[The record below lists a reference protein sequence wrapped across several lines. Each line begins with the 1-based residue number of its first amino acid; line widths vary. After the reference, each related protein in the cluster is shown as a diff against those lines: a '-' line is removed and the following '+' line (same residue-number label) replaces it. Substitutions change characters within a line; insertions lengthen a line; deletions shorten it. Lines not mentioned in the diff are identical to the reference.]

1 MELQAWVHHTDRP
14 RLFHLEDGKRHGL
27 ARSSIYILSQRK
39 CDDRNSSYRASKVG
53 VSTKRLASKFGRTE
67 SFERVCL
74 LKCKRVVWSSKSEH
88 HLKEDAMVNLS
99 RQRIKM
105 FQRGDDVILP
115 SQSFVGRVPSEVR
128 EGGSTLIEIL
138 TRLPMEFSQ
147 KSPAQ

>member
-1 MELQAWVHHTDRP
+1 
-14 RLFHLEDGKRHGL
+14 
-27 ARSSIYILSQRK
+27 
-39 CDDRNSSYRASKVG
+39 
-53 VSTKRLASKFGRTE
+53 
-67 SFERVCL
+67 
-74 LKCKRVVWSSKSEH
+74 
-88 HLKEDAMVNLS
+88 MVNLS